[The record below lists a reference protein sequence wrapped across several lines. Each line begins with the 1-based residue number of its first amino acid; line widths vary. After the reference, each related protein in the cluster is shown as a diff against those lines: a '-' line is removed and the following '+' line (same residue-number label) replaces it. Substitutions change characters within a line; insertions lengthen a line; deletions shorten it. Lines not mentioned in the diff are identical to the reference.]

1 MSKLY
6 NSQLKLFFK
15 INKRKIFKFYGFELT
30 ILIKEN
36 YLYIF
41 KPQRSKEIKLNRQ
54 LLITKKIV
62 FLWVKINLLKQ
73 LNVVG
78 YEISQTEKEKW
89 NIGWIHFISAENKVD
104 KLLSEALCKT
114 EDKKLFLHS
123 LVCAKQK

>member
-1 MSKLY
+1 
-6 NSQLKLFFK
+6 
-15 INKRKIFKFYGFELT
+15 LT

-41 KPQRSKEIKLNRQ
+41 KPQRSKEIKINRQ

-62 FLWVKINLLKQ
+62 FLWAKINLLKQ

-78 YEISQTEKEKW
+78 YKISQIKKE
-89 NIGWIHFISAENKVD
+89 NGILVD